1 MVSKKLGHSGYN
13 GVHATKDGG
22 AIFISSPIPQNSE
35 PAWQAFCEFGGDPEL
50 GTDPRFNTTALRA
63 GSGRDPAAQMKLA
76 NEVLRPRTSAMFAS
90 KTTAEWQEY
99 LGAQNDIIWE
109 KVHTCESAVR
119 SCDCAAD
126 CADCACPQT
135 TKC

>member
-1 MVSKKLGHSGYN
+1 MRHSGYN

-109 KVHTCESAVR
+109 KIHTCESSGATIVR
-119 SCDCAAD
+119 VRG
-126 CADCACPQT
+126 
-135 TKC
+135 